1 MARSRDVKVLDAVAV
16 ATGKGEARWWF
27 GMLAEIKATSADTGG
42 QFTIVEVTC
51 PPDYQGVRHIH
62 HKEDE
67 GFWVLQGLLDLEV
80 DGNHTKMGT
89 GDYAFGPR
97 NVPHGF
103 SAGPEGC
110 RVLFILTPGGFEDL
124 VIASSEPAGARTVPP
139 PSGEMPDFARMQAI
153 VGKFGAEILLS

>member
-1 MARSRDVKVLDAVAV
+1 MGVNRKALGHVPAGGGTS
-16 ATGKGEARWWF
+16 G
-27 GMLAEIKATSADTGG
+27 KATAAETGG

-62 HKEDE
+62 HNEDE
-67 GFWVLQGLLDLEV
+67 GFWVLQGLLNLEV
-80 DGNHTKMGT
+80 DGNHTEMNS

-110 RVLFILTPGGFEDL
+110 RVLFILTPGGFENL
-124 VIASSEPAGARTVPP
+124 VIATSQPAGTRTVPP
-139 PSGEMPDFARMQAI
+139 PSDEMPDFARMQAI
-153 VGKFGAEILLS
+153 VGEFGAEILFS